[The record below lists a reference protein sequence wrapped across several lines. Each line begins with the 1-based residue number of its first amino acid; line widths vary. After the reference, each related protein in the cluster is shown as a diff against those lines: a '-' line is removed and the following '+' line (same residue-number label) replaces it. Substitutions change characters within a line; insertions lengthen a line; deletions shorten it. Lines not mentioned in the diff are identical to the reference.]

1 MRRSVLV
8 ALVVLSAGLRLL
20 PSSSYAQQQAEAKSR
35 KIVNKVLPVYPELA
49 RRMQI
54 RGTVKVET
62 IIAPNGKA
70 KSTHVV
76 GGSPLLTQAA
86 VDAIQKWRWETASQE
101 TKELIELN
109 FHPE

>member
-1 MRRSVLV
+1 MRRRILV
-8 ALVVLSAGLRLL
+8 ALVALSGGLLL
-20 PSSSYAQQQAEAKSR
+20 FPSSSYAQDQAEAKSR
-35 KIVNKVLPVYPELA
+35 KIVNKVVPLYPELA

-54 RGTVKVET
+54 HGTVKVET
-62 IIAPNGKA
+62 VIAPNGKV
-70 KSTHVV
+70 KSTHVI

>member
-1 MRRSVLV
+1 MLV
-8 ALVVLSAGLRLL
+8 ALSVGTLLS
-20 PSSSYAQQQAEAKSR
+20 PSLFAQGQAEVKSR
-35 KIVNKVLPVYPELA
+35 KILTRVAPVYPDLA

-62 IIAPNGKA
+62 IVASTGKV

-76 GGSPLLTQAA
+76 GGSPVLSEAA
-86 VDAIQKWRWETASQE
+86 IEAIQKWRWETAAQE
-101 TKELIELN
+101 TRELIELN

>member
-1 MRRSVLV
+1 MRRPILAMLV
-8 ALVVLSAGLRLL
+8 ALSLGVLLYV
-20 PSSSYAQQQAEAKSR
+20 SSSFAQDKGEAKSR
-35 KIVNKVLPVYPELA
+35 QILTKVKPVYPDLA

-62 IIAPNGKA
+62 IIAASGNV

-76 GGSPLLTQAA
+76 GGSPLLSQAA
-86 VDAIQKWRWETASQE
+86 VEAIQKWRWETAQHE
-101 TKELIELN
+101 TKQLIELN